1 MPKQRLPMEIWALI
15 AGAFSV
21 ALGYGVVAPALPQ
34 LAHSFNVSFTAASGI
49 VSAFA
54 LMRLLFAPAAGW
66 IVQRLGE
73 RLTYMT
79 GILIVAASTGACA
92 IAATF
97 GQLLILRGLGGVGSV
112 MFSVATSGLLIR
124 LAPVSERGRVSSL
137 NAAGFLLGN
146 LLGPVMGGVVAGFG
160 LRAPFVLYFFTLII
174 ACAIVGLSLRNSSI
188 GGRPNPN
195 RERTELIRL
204 PEALQFSQYRA
215 ALITFFTTGWSSFGV
230 RVATVPLFIGAITH
244 DPSAAAWV
252 LAGYAAGNAIFI
264 LPSGRWNDRFGRKPL
279 MVVGGIVGAVGFI
292 LLPQT
297 NEIWFAILVMAL
309 TGAGSAFTNPAQ
321 QATLAD
327 VVGYRNGGQVISTAQ
342 MAQDLG
348 GVLGPLVV
356 GLVVD
361 SAGFSTAF
369 IATGALMLLTAGI
382 WLFTPDSRRLNK
394 ADGL

>member
-1 MPKQRLPMEIWALI
+1 MEIWALI

-215 ALITFFTTGWSSFGV
+215 ALITFSPRVGPPLVCGLQPCRSLLERSLTIPVQRHGCSPATPQETRFLFFRRGDGTTG
-230 RVATVPLFIGAITH
+230 
-244 DPSAAAWV
+244 SAVNLSW
-252 LAGYAAGNAIFI
+252 
-264 LPSGRWNDRFGRKPL
+264 W
-279 MVVGGIVGAVGFI
+279 
-292 LLPQT
+292 
-297 NEIWFAILVMAL
+297 
-309 TGAGSAFTNPAQ
+309 
-321 QATLAD
+321 
-327 VVGYRNGGQVISTAQ
+327 
-342 MAQDLG
+342 
-348 GVLGPLVV
+348 
-356 GLVVD
+356 
-361 SAGFSTAF
+361 
-369 IATGALMLLTAGI
+369 
-382 WLFTPDSRRLNK
+382 
-394 ADGL
+394 